1 MQIDPPLISAF
12 TLIGALTV
20 GALLGILLVALL
32 LYRQRRTHRNV
43 PEGPGSRGA
52 GSTRSGIAEFL
63 AWPQAK
69 AAWGSAGVMLFCL
82 VAGLIAVAIRASA
95 DGFSLFSTLNLDP
108 QQVKLAVRVITG
120 SAVVSAALPLYLPRI
135 ASAGRGAA
143 LGLMTGLIAGIATSL
158 FATEGEHAF
167 SIILTSTL
175 AIGLVCT
182 VSALAAY
189 VAGVG
194 LSFLARRLVSGS
206 RALWRS
212 VVAATVGLLVFGAY
226 IFWPQFVHWYKTDP
240 DYRLAPSTWKGEMK
254 FDRSYPFTLVIE
266 QVQPDGQF
274 TGFMDRENDFRLK
287 IEGKATANH
296 LVFMD
301 TQVLRGSG
309 LIGIKDRKDVWIR
322 GSSMAG
328 TDKGGLGRLSAQLVA
343 PSARP
348 QPAQVTAIPVTAA
361 PAGSVVA
368 IGQTPAASTGGE
380 PPRPPEE
387 FPIAM
392 DHDGEALWLSR
403 NTNRANLTLLLRWK
417 PTTGGVEEYH
427 FSEPTLSFAPDSEHS
442 VAATSFG
449 LLILGGRFVVAGQWQ
464 RDPTRVVLLDVKNR
478 GVISH
483 LQVGRERPRLL
494 VLRDKSVLV
503 LGGIAAYVG
512 EKKTF
517 TNAVERISLVTGLSS
532 LLTGALKIERL
543 PDLPGEVRRG
553 VSFVEL
559 SDGRVM
565 ALGGSTSPYVGN
577 EPMTADTYILD
588 PEAKTWRTGPK
599 MVESRTNATATLLP
613 DGSVLVAGGWTP
625 KHTWQDVPTRS
636 TERWD
641 PRSDRFSTGAQLV
654 IGVADHQAM
663 WAPGQQGKRL
673 LVAGGMVMAW
683 QGGDTVQEYDLA
695 GDLWRSTGESCP
707 ADTNVVV
714 KSGEVVAVPY
724 SFGGRSY
731 LWCTRAAGRSA
742 KWSLVSLRIPSSG
755 GDGPQRVDAV
765 AGIALHRRGLAF
777 LPPQGDSPGLAVG
790 GLVNGAPSAAVDA
803 IWPDGRTQPVAAL
816 NHTRAGAQV
825 FRLQDGSFLVA
836 GGVSG
841 DRTRRTQ
848 YFPPAEL
855 LSAGPALDKARWL
868 VLDPQPEEG
877 SVLGQLRDGSLIAVK
892 PDGSVEH
899 LIVTGASEGKPAAQS
914 SSFPSLNRNRRT
926 PEGEREAAF
935 LVVKQVRDGRIVVA
949 GGEEQRH
956 RIAVLHE
963 HAMEPDAPDQFVG
976 IGDYIPS
983 RTHEIYDPA
992 AKVWR
997 ESAPSRGA
1005 GSRVAILEDGRVVK
1019 WGGMAVEAAPG
1030 NEESVDRERRERG
1043 ILEIS
1048 TADGKSWREFDAREA
1063 PTITTN
1069 VMPRA
1074 VRPFAVQDELFLLG
1088 VNLTD
1093 MTPNYARGSNMVQW
1107 FNTANRRWETLWE
1120 GTEKEWRDGR
1130 LILRH
1135 LPNGKDV
1142 MLFVEGS

>member
-1 MQIDPPLISAF
+1 VQIDPPLISAF

-167 SIILTSTL
+167 AIILTSTL

-212 VVAATVGLLVFGAY
+212 VVAVTVGLLVFGAY
-226 IFWPQFVHWYKTDP
+226 IFWPQFVHWYKTDT

-361 PAGSVVA
+361 PAGSVAA

-380 PPRPPEE
+380 PPRPPDE

-403 NTNRANLTLLLRWK
+403 DTNGANLTLLLRWK
-417 PTTGGVEEYH
+417 PTTGGVEEH
-427 FSEPTLSFAPDSEHS
+427 HLSEPTLIFAPDSEHS
-442 VAATSFG
+442 VAATPSG
-449 LLILGGRFVVAGQWQ
+449 LLIFGGRFVVAGQWQ
-464 RDPTRVVLLDVKNR
+464 RDPSRVVLLNANNQA
-478 GVISH
+478 VISR
-483 LQVGRERPRLL
+483 LQVGRERPSLL
-494 VLRDKSVLV
+494 VLRDNSVLV
-503 LGGIAAYVG
+503 AGGVVAYN
-512 EKKTF
+512 KQTKIF
-517 TNAVERISLVTGLSS
+517 TNAIERVLFRDGEPMV
-532 LLTGALKIERL
+532 ERL

-553 VSFVEL
+553 VSLVEL

-577 EPMTADTYILD
+577 EPMTADTHVLD
-588 PEAKTWRTGPK
+588 LAAKAWQVGPK
-599 MVESRTNATATLLP
+599 MIEPRTNATATLLP
-613 DGSVLVAGGWTP
+613 DGSVMVAGGWTP
-625 KHTWQDVPTRS
+625 KHTWSDGPTRG
-636 TERWD
+636 TERLD
-641 PRSDRFSTGAQLV
+641 PRGERFTLGAPLV
-654 IGVADHQAM
+654 VGVASHSAM
-663 WAPGQQGKRL
+663 WVPGQHGKQL
-673 LVAGGMVMAW
+673 LVAGGMVRAW
-683 QGGDTVQEYDLA
+683 NGSNIVQAYDLDSSA
-695 GDLWRSTGESCP
+695 WRSIGESCP
-707 ADTNVVV
+707 ANS
-714 KSGEVVAVPY
+714 KSGEVVAVPF
-724 SFGGRSY
+724 SFGSRAY
-731 LWCTRAAGRSA
+731 LWCTQGGDTP
-742 KWSLVSLRIPSSG
+742 KTWSLVSLRIPSSG
-755 GDGPQRVDAV
+755 ADGMQRIDAD
-765 AGIALHRRGLAF
+765 AGIALQRWGVAF
-777 LPPQGDSPGLAVG
+777 LPPQGDAPGLAVG
-790 GLVNGAPSAAVDA
+790 GSVNGVASAAVEA
-803 IWPDGRTQPVAAL
+803 IWRDGLVQSLSSL
-816 NHTRAGAQV
+816 NHTRTTAQV
-825 FRLQDGSFLVA
+825 FRLKDGSFLVA

-841 DRTRRTQ
+841 DRTRSTQ
-848 YFPPAEL
+848 RVPPPEWL
-855 LSAGPALDKARWL
+855 PAGTPLDKARWV
-868 VLDPQPEEG
+868 VLDLQLEEG
-877 SVLGQLRDGSLIAVK
+877 TMLGQLRDGSLIAVK
-892 PDGSVEH
+892 PSGNAERLV
-899 LIVTGASEGKPAAQS
+899 VNGASEGSPTIQS
-914 SSFPSLNRNRRT
+914 SSLSSLNRNRRLS
-926 PEGEREAAF
+926 EGERGTLL
-935 LVVKQVRDGRIVVA
+935 LVVKELRDGRIVVA

-963 HAMEPDAPDQFVG
+963 NAMNHDAPDRFVG
-976 IGDYIPS
+976 IGDYRPS

-1030 NEESVDRERRERG
+1030 NEESADRERPERG

-1048 TADGKSWREFDAREA
+1048 TADGKSWREFDAQEA
-1063 PTITTN
+1063 PTIATN
-1069 VMPRA
+1069 FMPREA
-1074 VRPFAVQDELFLLG
+1074 RPFVIQDELFLSG
-1088 VNLTD
+1088 MHLTD
-1093 MTPNYARGSNMVQW
+1093 VTPHYARGTQMVQW
-1107 FNTANRRWETLWE
+1107 FNTASRRWETLWE
-1120 GTEKEWRDGR
+1120 APEKDWRDGR
-1130 LILRH
+1130 VIFRD
-1135 LPNGKDV
+1135 LPNGKRV
-1142 MLFVEGS
+1142 MLPVAGL

>member
-167 SIILTSTL
+167 SVILTSTL

-361 PAGSVVA
+361 PAGSVAA

-417 PTTGGVEEYH
+417 PTTGDIEEYH

-654 IGVADHQAM
+654 IGVAGHQAM
-663 WAPGQQGKRL
+663 WVPGQQDKQL
-673 LVAGGMVMAW
+673 LVAGGFLRGWGGNNSVQAYDVDRSEW
-683 QGGDTVQEYDLA
+683 RSIGECASDFKTGDVAAVPFSLGGRASLWCKHGGD
-695 GDLWRSTGESCP
+695 P
-707 ADTNVVV
+707 
-714 KSGEVVAVPY
+714 
-724 SFGGRSY
+724 GGP
-731 LWCTRAAGRSA
+731 
-742 KWSLVSLRIPSSG
+742 WSLASLRIPTPGAEKS
-755 GDGPQRVDAV
+755 QRIDAE
-765 AGIALHRRGLAF
+765 AGIALQRQGLAF
-777 LPPQGDSPGLAVG
+777 LSPQRNSPGLAVG
-790 GLVNGAPSAAVDA
+790 GAADFGAQSAAVDA
-803 IWPDGRTQPVAAL
+803 IWSDGRMQSMPSLIHA
-816 NHTRAGAQV
+816 RANAQV
-825 FRLQDGSFLVA
+825 FRLQDGSFLVT

-841 DRTRRTQ
+841 DRTRRTERVE
-848 YFPPAEL
+848 PPEL
-855 LSAGPALDKARWL
+855 LPLPAGAAPESARWTALDMGLEDDAI
-868 VLDPQPEEG
+868 
-877 SVLGQLRDGSLIAVK
+877 LGQLGDGSLIALK
-892 PDGSVEH
+892 PGGDIERLV
-899 LIVTGASEGKPAAQS
+899 VTGAAEGRPAVQRT
-914 SSFPSLNRNRRT
+914 SFPSLNRGRKPSRAEDGT
-926 PEGEREAAF
+926 T
-935 LVVKQVRDGRIVVA
+935 LVVKASSDGRTVVA
-949 GGEEQRH
+949 GGDVQPH
-956 RIAVLHE
+956 RIAVLDE
-963 HAMEPDAPDQFVG
+963 NAMKPDAPDQFVG
-976 IGDYIPS
+976 IGDYGPGK
-983 RTHEIYDPA
+983 THEIYDPA

-997 ESAPSRGA
+997 ESAPSHGA
-1005 GSRVAILEDGRVVK
+1005 GSRAAVLDDGRVVK
-1019 WGGMAVEAAPG
+1019 WGSVTAAPG
-1030 NEESVDRERRERG
+1030 DAKSADQQAAGVRG

-1048 TADGKSWREFDAREA
+1048 SADGKSWRELEG
-1063 PTITTN
+1063 PETIHM
-1069 VMPRA
+1069 VERP
-1074 VRPFAVQDELFLLG
+1074 VRPFTIEGELFLSG
-1088 VNLTD
+1088 HQV
-1093 MTPNYARGSNMVQW
+1093 VQW
-1107 FNTANRRWETLWE
+1107 FDAANRRWLTIWSAP
-1120 GTEKEWRDGR
+1120 GNDTR
-1130 LILRH
+1130 RH
-1135 LPNGKDV
+1135 LGRIVIRDLPSGKRV
-1142 MLFVEGS
+1142 VLPVAGL